1 MRKKFIGANWKMNLL
16 YDEAKLLY
24 DNLSLRISPTSSVDI
39 VIFPSSIFLTHFTLQ
54 KGLPLGAQDM
64 HFESHGAYTGSI
76 SASQLKSISCKY
88 VLIGHSERREHF
100 NEGNALINLKVKS
113 AIANE
118 LSIIFCCGEPFEERK
133 SQSHLNFVYKQL
145 QEGLIGINETELQN
159 LIIAY
164 EPIWAIGTGLVASN
178 LEIEEM
184 HGFIRKSLFDWYG
197 LAIANSI
204 RIIYGG
210 SCNEKNA
217 LEIFSIPN
225 VDGGLIGG
233 ASLNIDNFEKIIKS
247 L

>member
-1 MRKKFIGANWKMNLL
+1 M
-16 YDEAKLLY
+16 
-24 DNLSLRISPTSSVDI
+24 
-39 VIFPSSIFLTHFTLQ
+39 
-54 KGLPLGAQDM
+54 
-64 HFESHGAYTGSI
+64 
-76 SASQLKSISCKY
+76 
-88 VLIGHSERREHF
+88 
-100 NEGNALINLKVKS
+100 
-113 AIANE
+113 
-118 LSIIFCCGEPFEERK
+118 
-133 SQSHLNFVYKQL
+133 
-145 QEGLIGINETELQN
+145 QN

-184 HGFIRKSLFDWYG
+184 HGFIRKSMFDWYG

-233 ASLNIDNFEKIIKS
+233 ASLNIDNFEKIINS

>member
-16 YDEAKLLY
+16 FDEAKLLY

-39 VIFPSSIFLTHFTLQ
+39 VIFPSSIFLTHLTFQ

-118 LSIIFCCGEPFEERK
+118 LSIIFCCGEPF
-133 SQSHLNFVYKQL
+133 
-145 QEGLIGINETELQN
+145 
-159 LIIAY
+159 
-164 EPIWAIGTGLVASN
+164 
-178 LEIEEM
+178 
-184 HGFIRKSLFDWYG
+184 
-197 LAIANSI
+197 
-204 RIIYGG
+204 
-210 SCNEKNA
+210 
-217 LEIFSIPN
+217 
-225 VDGGLIGG
+225 
-233 ASLNIDNFEKIIKS
+233 
-247 L
+247 

>member
-1 MRKKFIGANWKMNLL
+1 MNLL

-39 VIFPSSIFLTHFTLQ
+39 VIFPSSIFLTHFTFQ

-76 SASQLKSISCKY
+76 SASQLKSISCNY

-133 SQSHLNFVYKQL
+133 SQSHLNFV
-145 QEGLIGINETELQN
+145 
-159 LIIAY
+159 
-164 EPIWAIGTGLVASN
+164 
-178 LEIEEM
+178 
-184 HGFIRKSLFDWYG
+184 
-197 LAIANSI
+197 
-204 RIIYGG
+204 
-210 SCNEKNA
+210 
-217 LEIFSIPN
+217 
-225 VDGGLIGG
+225 
-233 ASLNIDNFEKIIKS
+233 
-247 L
+247 

>member
-16 YDEAKLLY
+16 FDEAKLLY
-24 DNLSLRISPTSSVDI
+24 DNLSLRITPTSSIDI
-39 VIFPSSIFLTHFTLQ
+39 VIFPTSIFLTHFTFQ

-64 HFESHGAYTGSI
+64 HFESYGAYTGSI
-76 SASQLKSISCKY
+76 SASQLKSISCEY
-88 VLIGHSERREHF
+88 VLIGHSERREQF

-113 AIANE
+113 AIANK
-118 LSIIFCCGEPFEERK
+118 LNIIFCCGEPLEERK

-145 QEGLIGINETELQN
+145 QEGLMGIKEMDLRS

-164 EPIWAIGTGLVASN
+164 EPIWAIGSGVVASN

-184 HGFIRKSLFDWYG
+184 HGFIRKSILDWYG
-197 LAIANSI
+197 PALANSI

-210 SCNEKNA
+210 SCNENNA
-217 LEIFSIPN
+217 SEIFSIPN

-233 ASLNIDNFEKIIKS
+233 ASLNGDSFEKIINS